1 MRWLILSFAFLAVVY
16 AANIPQSN
24 NAELDDG
31 DAFVQEAAESSAPH
45 NSGVVSESAQEELKQ
60 KQKDNP
66 EEELDTANVATGKD
80 ALKPKIEVL
89 YTPKHCRRKSVNGD
103 LMVVHYTGWLKK
115 SGKKFDTTVDVRRR
129 YTPFEFVLGTGYVVR
144 GWELGL
150 LDMCP
155 GEKRRLEVP
164 AELGYGAKGLRGII
178 PANATLTFLVDL
190 LDLRRATPNYAPI
203 DLFTSLDKDGDAH
216 LSRDEISQYVKYQ
229 SKMYRNKN
237 APPPND
243 EEHEQMVDD
252 IMLKEDKD
260 KDGKISHK
268 EFSGPKSPKTEL

>member
-1 MRWLILSFAFLAVVY
+1 MKFFVLLFALLAVAF
-16 AANIPQSN
+16 AANIPKN
-24 NAELDDG
+24 EELDDG
-31 DAFVQEAAESSAPH
+31 DADVQDAPDNSEPA
-45 NSGVVSESAQEELKQ
+45 NSGVISESAQEELRRKHE
-60 KQKDNP
+60 NP
-66 EEELDTANVATGKD
+66 EDSDTATVKD
-80 ALKPKIEVL
+80 ELKPKVEVL
-89 YTPKHCRRKSVNGD
+89 YTPKHCRRKSANGD

-144 GWELGL
+144 GWEKGL

-155 GEKRRLEVP
+155 GEKRRLEVQP
-164 AELGYGAKGLRGII
+164 ELGYGRKGLRGII
-178 PANATLTFLVDL
+178 PPNATLTFLVDL

-229 SKMYRNKN
+229 TKMYRNKN
-237 APPPND
+237 APPPSD
-243 EEHEQMVDD
+243 EEHEKMVDD
-252 IMLKEDKD
+252 IMQKEDKD
-260 KDGKISHK
+260 KDGKISHA